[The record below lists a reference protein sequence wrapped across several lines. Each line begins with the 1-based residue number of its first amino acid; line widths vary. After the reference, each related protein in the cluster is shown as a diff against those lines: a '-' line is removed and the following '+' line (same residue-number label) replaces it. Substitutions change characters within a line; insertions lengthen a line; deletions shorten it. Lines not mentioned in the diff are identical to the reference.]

1 MDYLLTKTLEP
12 DVFDQMAS
20 NVVNKVKN
28 EEILKQD
35 YGLSETLLHNIFEI
49 KNTTEA
55 VNLRTK
61 ALRKIIMTQGDLIM
75 KICEALSIQL

>member
-28 EEILKQD
+28 EEILKKD

>member
-1 MDYLLTKTLEP
+1 
-12 DVFDQMAS
+12 MAS

-28 EEILKQD
+28 EEILKKD

-55 VNLRTK
+55 VNLITK
-61 ALRKIIMTQGDLIM
+61 ALRKIKMTQGDLIM